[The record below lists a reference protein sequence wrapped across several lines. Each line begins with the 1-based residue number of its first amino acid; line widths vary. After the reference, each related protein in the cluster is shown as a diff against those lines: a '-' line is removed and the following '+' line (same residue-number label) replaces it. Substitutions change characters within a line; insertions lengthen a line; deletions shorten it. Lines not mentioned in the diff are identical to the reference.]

1 MSENSVTENNSTI
14 TVTERAVE
22 EVKKVMVEQ
31 GFNPDEYVLEAGVV
45 GGGCSGF
52 SYKLGFKE
60 KSEVDPLNETV
71 YIFHGVEVA
80 VNNRAALYLQGAVID
95 FHEGL
100 EKRGFVFNNPNAKTH
115 CGCGSS
121 FSA

>member
-1 MSENSVTENNSTI
+1 MSTI
-14 TVTERAVE
+14 TLTERAAQ
-22 EVKKVMVEQ
+22 EVKKVMEEQ
-31 GFNPDEYVLEAGVV
+31 EFTPEEYVLEAGVV

-60 KSEVDPLNETV
+60 RSEVDNTKETV
-71 YIFHGVEVA
+71 YNFNGVDVA
-80 VNNRAALYLQGAVID
+80 VNNRAMLYMEGTTID
-95 FHEGL
+95 FHDGL
-100 EKRGFVFNNPNAKTH
+100 NKRGFVFNNPNAKTT